1 MKKLTWK
8 DKEYPS
14 SHWVSLSQVG
24 KIEFANTHCQSEFHA
39 VNDIS
44 EFLQVSSQRKEKEC
58 RKCKKCNCKF
68 YKKCCQS
75 LETEFQT
82 CSDLH
87 EVFVKSNEF
96 GKFQCGS
103 ENSEGHDIIVIVID
117 QKSIGDSYVNIS
129 MSFINS
135 FDKISDNH
143 TSKTIQN

>member
-1 MKKLTWK
+1 M
-8 DKEYPS
+8 
-14 SHWVSLSQVG
+14 
-24 KIEFANTHCQSEFHA
+24 
-39 VNDIS
+39 
-44 EFLQVSSQRKEKEC
+44 
-58 RKCKKCNCKF
+58 
-68 YKKCCQS
+68 
-75 LETEFQT
+75 ETEFQT

-96 GKFQCGS
+96 GKFQSGS